1 MKEQIVLPTDHFKRR
16 VRNQYSQLDL
26 AIPRE
31 VIQNSHDAGANRIEF
46 CFTNHG
52 FHATDNGN
60 GINGIEKFREV
71 YLTLGGSE
79 KSDGA
84 IGSFGAAKELLS
96 LAWSRWYVKSQGFK
110 VEGEAAAPPTSYA
123 GADHGVE
130 TGFVIGAEDD
140 TLDGL
145 EIRYQ
150 LEKLVGLSR
159 LPGIDVYSGFKN
171 AKAERV
177 PQGRTLRSNQKVKEF
192 EFGTL
197 YVHKSSPGPFEK
209 PGQLYI
215 RTRGLYTC
223 SEHVGG
229 DYVWYLVLDAPSTE
243 VLTENRDSLR
253 YTVKRE
259 VQKCVQDL
267 DRGHQTETMGN
278 PTLKVYTEKGW
289 ASESDG
295 QGGWETK
302 GSDGQLL
309 DASHGESYH
318 RYWRKPFAIANDTGK
333 DISLTTASGNPRPS
347 ITKPLEVYSRAL
359 KMIVAAAGL
368 EDEYLAGLY
377 YGASAWAVFAPFA
390 GHRVVALSPE
400 LIERSG
406 YEIVDTIIHELAH
419 KRYKYHNQDYE
430 CARSEI
436 ASKIGDSIIAIVS
449 EVNRLRNEPAQR
461 GRYWEN

>member
-1 MKEQIVLPTDHFKRR
+1 MNREQIRLPEDHFRKR

-31 VIQNSHDAGANRIEF
+31 IIQNSHDAGANRIEF
-46 CFTNHG
+46 CFTNQG
-52 FHATDNGN
+52 FHAIDNGR

-96 LAWSRWYVKSQGFK
+96 LAWSSWYVKSQGFK
-110 VEGEAAAPPTSYA
+110 VEGEAASPPVSYV
-123 GADHGVE
+123 GDEHGVGQ
-130 TGFVIGAEDD
+130 GFVIGAEDK

-159 LPGIDVYSGFKN
+159 LPGIDVYSGFKD
-171 AKAERV
+171 ARAEKV
-177 PQGRTLRSNQKVKEF
+177 TQGRTLRSNQMVKEF

-197 YVHKSSPGPFEK
+197 YVHKSSPRPFEK

-229 DYVWYLVLDAPSTE
+229 DYVWYLVLDAPSTQ

-259 VQKCVQDL
+259 VQKCVQNL
-267 DRGHQTETMGN
+267 DRGHQTEMTVT
-278 PTLKVYTEKGW
+278 PTVTVYGKARG
-289 ASESDG
+289 SNVGS
-295 QGGWETK
+295 WEVK
-302 GSDGQLL
+302 GSDGRLL

-318 RYWRKPFAIANDTGK
+318 RYWRKTFAIANDTGK
-333 DISLTTASGNPRPS
+333 EVSLVTASGNPRPS
-347 ITKPLEVYSRAL
+347 VTKPLEVFSRAL

-377 YGASAWAVFAPFA
+377 FGEVAWAVFAPFQ
-390 GHRVVALSPE
+390 GQKIVALSPE

-419 KRYKYHNQDYE
+419 KSYKYHNQDYE
-430 CARSEI
+430 SARSAI
-436 ASKIGDSIIAIVS
+436 ASKIGDSIVAIVT
-449 EVNRLRNEPAQR
+449 EVNRLRNEPARR
-461 GRYWEN
+461 GRYWEEN